1 MTHPYVMTLLAR
13 AKLEGLSREAAA
25 ARLASGA
32 RVAKPRDLSG
42 VEAVLESSVTLR
54 AGGAEDDGP
63 LARLAALDSSKP
75 LAGPVLVAE
84 VGGEVLAALSLR
96 DGAVVADPFHPT
108 AALAELLR
116 TYSHQLDLRAARRAD
131 AARPTIRRLDPIPGD
146 VAGGKTR

>member
-1 MTHPYVMTLLAR
+1 
-13 AKLEGLSREAAA
+13 
-25 ARLASGA
+25 
-32 RVAKPRDLSG
+32 VAKRRDLSG

-116 TYSHQLDLRAARRAD
+116 TYSHQPALRAARRAD

>member
-1 MTHPYVMTLLAR
+1 MTPPYVMKLLAR
-13 AKLEGLSREAAA
+13 AKLEDLYREAAE

-32 RVAKPRDLSG
+32 RVAKRRDLPG
-42 VEAVLESSVTLR
+42 VEVVLESSVTLR

-75 LAGPVLVAE
+75 LAWPVLVAE
-84 VGGEVLAALSLR
+84 VQGEVRAALSLR

-116 TYSHQLDLRAARRAD
+116 TYSRRPDLRAARRSD
-131 AARPTIRRLDPIPGD
+131 TARPTICRLDPSPGAP
-146 VAGGKTR
+146 AGGNTR